1 MTIINKIITEKYDSS
16 RIREHILKMDNF
28 SNKLKRLNMESKN
41 DIIFHLILFSL
52 PREFETFI
60 VNYNM
65 SPEKW

>member
-28 SNKLKRLNMESKN
+28 SNKLKQLNMESKN
-41 DIIFHLILFSL
+41 DNIFHLILFSL
-52 PREFETFI
+52 PREFETSI